1 VVWVIIVLLLFI
13 FQIMTILIAEFRYP
27 SKTVAW
33 LVILF
38 IFPLIGFVMY
48 YFMAKTYSQK
58 RKSKRKEQ
66 RVMKEIRRDLQ
77 KRVQQLDEADLPLH
91 GVRNHQRLFGLLDNL
106 PGCVICRHN
115 TVTTFADTKDMFHA
129 LKAAIEAAKDHIHFQ
144 FYTIRD
150 DQIGTEFQQLLIR
163 KAHEGVS
170 VRVLFD
176 GIGSYLL
183 SKAYIKEL
191 TDAGVEVYSFLA
203 PLIAFLDKRLNYR
216 NHRKIVVIDG
226 TIGFFGGANIGDEY
240 LGGNPKLGYWR
251 DTHIRV
257 EGNAVYFLQNT
268 FLTDWCF
275 ASGMVLSDSRYYPE
289 LLDKASNQWVQIV
302 NSGPDEHWDAILE
315 VYFAAI
321 STAQQRIH
329 ITTPYFVPD
338 ASIFMALKMAAISGI
353 EVKIIFPMVADSE
366 LVHLASLSY
375 MEELMQVGVS
385 FYQYVKGFIH
395 AKVLIVDETIAFVGT
410 ANLDM
415 RSFFSNFELN
425 AVMFDSRVIE
435 QLETDFRQDLLDST
449 QMRLEEFAKRSR
461 FERAKEAFA
470 RLLSPLL

>member
-1 VVWVIIVLLLFI
+1 MVWVIIVLLLFI
-13 FQIMTILIAEFRYP
+13 FQIMTILVAEFRYP

-58 RKSKRKEQ
+58 RKSKRKGQ

-77 KRVQQLDEADLPLH
+77 KIAQRSDEADVPLH
-91 GVRNHQRLFGLLDNL
+91 GVWKHQRLFGLLHNL
-106 PGCVICRHN
+106 PGCVICKHN
-115 TVTTFADTKDMFHA
+115 SVTTFAETKEMFDA
-129 LKAAIEAAKDHIHFQ
+129 LKSAIEAAKDHIHFQ
-144 FYTIRD
+144 FYTIRND
-150 DQIGTEFQQLLIR
+150 LIGTEFQQLLIR
-163 KAHEGVS
+163 KAQEGVK
-170 VRVLFD
+170 VRVLYD
-176 GIGSYLL
+176 GIGSYSLP
-183 SKAYIKEL
+183 KGYVKEL
-191 TDAGVEVYSFLA
+191 TDAGAEVHSFLD
-203 PLIAFLDKRLNYR
+203 PLIAFIDKRLNYR

-226 TIGFFGGANIGDEY
+226 TVGFFGGVNVGDEY

-251 DTHIRV
+251 DTHFQL

-275 ASGMVLSDSRYYPE
+275 ASGAVLSDSRYYPE
-289 LLDKASNQWVQIV
+289 LLDKENNQWVQIV
-302 NSGPDEHWDAILE
+302 TSGPDEHWDAILE

-321 STAQQRIH
+321 TTAQQRIH
-329 ITTPYFVPD
+329 IASPYFVPD

-353 EVKIIFPMVADSE
+353 EVKIIFPLVPDSE

-375 MEELMQVGVS
+375 MEELMQAGVV
-385 FYQYVKGFIH
+385 FYQYAKGFIH
-395 AKVLIVDETIAFVGT
+395 SKILIIDDTIAFVGT

-425 AVMFDSRVIE
+425 AVMFDNKVIG
-435 QLETDFRQDLLDST
+435 QLEADFRQDLLDSKL
-449 QMRLEEFAKRSR
+449 MILEEFRKRSR
-461 FERAKEAFA
+461 FEKAKEAFA
-470 RLLSPLL
+470 RTLSPLL